1 MRRLVLAAASVVAL
15 ARPAQAET
23 RIALSEAEVVT
34 IALRTHPTIDAAA
47 AARDAARAEEDAAIR
62 ARIPDVQL
70 VGRYAR
76 LSSIPFRYRSFDGLA
91 FPQFLDSLSGRANLT
106 VPLTD
111 AFLGLAAAARA
122 AGKNAEAAELQVVA
136 TRAEVAYD
144 ARAAFLGFWRKK
156 LALDTATELVRAA
169 ENNATDQR
177 NRAAAGT
184 VARNDVLPFET
195 QLDEAAMGLALA
207 RGELAGAEASLRT
220 FLPELRDRELV
231 VPGLPAE
238 PPEPPPVAPPPAQP
252 PRLAVLDQQA
262 RAAEARAD
270 AASLNRLPKL
280 GLFASGEIA
289 APNPRAFVLNRMV
302 ALPSWEAG
310 AQVEW
315 SFSQLTVGGARTTA
329 ARAEHAELV
338 AKLVDAKRKLEAERT
353 GTTAV
358 LTAAHERV
366 RRAQARVQ
374 HAQELARARRG
385 ELEAG
390 TALPLNVVLA
400 ESDLARA
407 KNAYVDAFVE
417 RALSRARLDFIDGRA
432 NP

>member
-1 MRRLVLAAASVVAL
+1 MKWLLLGGVLVLASVRTARAETKVAL
-15 ARPAQAET
+15 G
-23 RIALSEAEVVT
+23 EAEVVA
-34 IALRTHPTIDAAA
+34 IALRAHPTIDAAN
-47 AARDAARAEEDAAIR
+47 AARDAADAQADAAFR
-62 ARIPDVQL
+62 ARIPDLQL

-91 FPQFLDSLSGRANLT
+91 FPQFLDSVSGRAN
-106 VPLTD
+106 VSIPLTD

-169 ENNATDQR
+169 ENNAIDQR

-184 VARNDVLPFET
+184 VAKNDVLPFET
-195 QLDEAAMGLALA
+195 QLDEATMGLELA
-207 RGELAGAEASLRT
+207 RGELVAAEASLRT

-238 PPEPPPVAPPPAQP
+238 PPEPPRVPAPPVQP

-270 AASLNRLPKL
+270 GASLDRLPKL
-280 GLFASGEIA
+280 SLFASGEIA
-289 APNPRAFVLNRMV
+289 APNPRAFVLNRLV
-302 ALPSWEAG
+302 PLPSWEAG
-310 AQVEW
+310 AQLQW
-315 SFSQLTVGGARTTA
+315 SFSQLTVGGAQTRA
-329 ARAEHAELV
+329 ARAEHAGLV
-338 AKLVDAKRKLEAERT
+338 AKLVDAKRKLDAERT
-353 GTTAV
+353 GTTA
-358 LTAAHERV
+358 LLAAAHERV
-366 RRAQARVQ
+366 RSAQARVQ
-374 HAQELARARRG
+374 HAQDLARARRG

-407 KNAYVDAFVE
+407 KNAFVDAFVE

-432 NP
+432 TP